1 MLTNL
6 LFFIWLSGSVIL
18 LPDMDQKEKNI
29 KQRKIHIEMQL
40 VSKNDV
46 DKQYKNHSLT
56 FKVVDKDFF

>member
-1 MLTNL
+1 
-6 LFFIWLSGSVIL
+6 
-18 LPDMDQKEKNI
+18 MDQKEKNI

-56 FKVVDKDFF
+56 FNVVDTDFF